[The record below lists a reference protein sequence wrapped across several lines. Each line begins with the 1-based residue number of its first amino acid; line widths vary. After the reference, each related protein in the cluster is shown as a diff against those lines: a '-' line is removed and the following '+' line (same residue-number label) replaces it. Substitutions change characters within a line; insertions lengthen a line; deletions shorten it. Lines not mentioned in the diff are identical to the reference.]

1 MTSGGSSD
9 RRATTAVTTNL
20 LLVVVAVVFALGL
33 AMFAFDIGET
43 VEDTGPAVA
52 VTITAADGDSATAD
66 CNPTVGATLVRVH
79 HESGT
84 AIPADEVRL
93 RGATPTGGVLTLSAR
108 CTGVGNRL
116 AAGESFTVA
125 AMPDDTVRLA
135 WRPDDH
141 NVTLAEWAD

>member
-1 MTSGGSSD
+1 
-9 RRATTAVTTNL
+9 VTTNL
-20 LLVVVAVVFALGL
+20 LLVVVVVVFALGL
-33 AMFAFDIGET
+33 AVFAFDVGET

-52 VTITAADGDSATAD
+52 VTITGADGDGATAD
-66 CNPTVGATLVRVH
+66 CNPTIGATLVRIH

-84 AIPADEVRL
+84 TIPADEARL
-93 RGATPTGGVLTLSAR
+93 RGATPTDGGLPLSAR
-108 CTGVGNRL
+108 CTGVGSRL

-141 NVTLAEWAD
+141 NVTLAEWRD